1 MVFQFKEYTT
11 MNKKTYI
18 IPTLL
23 IVNVDASQMI
33 AESIGVNPDQQVNS
47 NFTKDEGDWD
57 EVWDD

>member
-1 MVFQFKEYTT
+1 

-23 IVNVDASQMI
+23 IVNVNASQMI
-33 AESIGVNPDQQVNS
+33 AESLGVNPEEQVNS